1 MKYTIAVSLFP
12 IINSFIQ
19 ESTIAPV
26 IPSEFTS
33 KELSGEIAV
42 PKDTH
47 RARLSDADLCQFGLT
62 IKNSKAEPILMWT
75 ILDHAA
81 IDLIVA
87 INNELLEKSIIN
99 IRRIISDLFA
109 RHMDF
114 AADGRLL
121 QHILAYRNCESN
133 IDNNKIIL
141 VARVGIIHYGQ
152 NVIVPVSFVY

>member
-1 MKYTIAVSLFP
+1 
-12 IINSFIQ
+12 
-19 ESTIAPV
+19 
-26 IPSEFTS
+26 
-33 KELSGEIAV
+33 
-42 PKDTH
+42 
-47 RARLSDADLCQFGLT
+47 
-62 IKNSKAEPILMWT
+62 MWT

-121 QHILAYRNCESN
+121 QHILTYRNCESN

-152 NVIVPVSFVY
+152 NVIVPVCFVY